1 MRYSTSRPTV
11 EGFYWARCWIP
22 LVGREYENIVKVYF
36 SSGYFRSAPGGGP
49 NTVFWDG
56 ENVSINDD
64 RLRAFA
70 GPIPPPEG

>member
-1 MRYSTSRPTV
+1 MRYTTSRPMA
-11 EGFYWARCWIP
+11 EGFYWVWCWAA
-22 LVGREYENIVKVYF
+22 LAGREYETIVKVYF
-36 SSGYFRSAPGGGP
+36 NGAFRLLSGGGP
-49 NTVFWDG
+49 NAVFWDG